1 MTKSLRKDF
10 RREIKK
16 SFSRFIS
23 ILLIVALSV
32 AFCSGITSSISAMQ
46 LTADNVYDKENLM
59 DIRITGTLGLS
70 ESDLEAIKK
79 IDGVEFAEGSYTTD
93 FLCLVNSE
101 EIVTKVISMPEKI
114 NSVVVQEGKLPEKHN
129 ECAVSHEFL
138 KASGLGVGDSVTF
151 TTGSDANVFDT
162 LASETYKIVGVVSS
176 SYFLNGDMGTSEIG
190 DGTVDGYVVLSQE
203 AYVTNVYTSIY
214 IQVAGAKSLDYNSED
229 YSRLVDSVMN
239 KIRAI
244 SDRRCDIRYSEVRST
259 SNELLEKARREYE
272 AAEIT
277 VQTELAEAY
286 QKILEDRQLY
296 EEKQAYIEMLKDAEQ
311 NIPLYEQELAK
322 AKTEIDTAEQAVL
335 KKEAELNEMR
345 TTQASNMAELEK
357 VKVIYEGIKN
367 DPNTTDAQLKEA
379 EEAYNLAQGV
389 CAVLQVQI
397 QQTEK
402 EVQQARAELDTAK
415 QEYETQKTEVET
427 LKSQIANGEAQKLLE
442 YAQELER
449 AEEEY
454 ELAKSDASAELSD
467 AAAEL
472 EKAEREISNME
483 IPVWYVMGR
492 NSIDS
497 VVAFTNDVR
506 NMSIFG
512 MVLPL
517 IFLIAA
523 MLVTY
528 VAMSGLI
535 AEQRTQ
541 IATLKALGCSK
552 SSIKSKYFR
561 YVLLASVIGGIIGV
575 FAGEYTIPSLI
586 MWAHKSVYY
595 NLGNA
600 VIEFSVEYG
609 VISVAIAI
617 VCTIFAVSS
626 AIRKEFKNTTKTF
639 KGKRVL
645 IERIRFV
652 WDRFNLPQK
661 YALRNIFR
669 YKNRVLMTF
678 VAVLGC
684 MALLVAGIG
693 TYDSASVIADKQN
706 DVFSYNGVVSIDST
720 ITRAQRRTI
729 LSSISDVSEVTEY
742 TQATRITV
750 YGTGTNVK
758 TLQNEKNAYLV
769 VPRDVDGF
777 ASYVNLQER
786 SGVATPL
793 TDEGVVITE
802 KYADLLGVEVGG
814 SLFIRLGQSDAVLKE
829 VKVTGIT
836 ENYINNYIYMTPA
849 LYQSIYNTTAETNV
863 LLIKTEKDASVEE
876 LSAKILEI
884 SGVNSFK
891 MNEEN
896 SRGLDVLKSNINYLV
911 VAMIIAGLSLAFI
924 FVYSLNCIN
933 ISERKRELATLKF
946 MGFKDGEVVKY
957 ICREN
962 IILTLLGII
971 PGVCAGILL
980 HRFVVSA
987 VETDSYM
994 LGREITPLSIVICA
1008 VITIVFTMAVNSMM
1022 YFRLKKIN

>member
-1 MTKSLRKDF
+1 
-10 RREIKK
+10 
-16 SFSRFIS
+16 
-23 ILLIVALSV
+23 
-32 AFCSGITSSISAMQ
+32 MQ
-46 LTADNVYDKENLM
+46 LSADNVYDKENLM

-70 ESDLEAIKK
+70 ESDLEAIRK
-79 IDGVEFAEGSYTTD
+79 IDGVEFAEGSFTTD

-114 NSVVVQEGKLPEKHN
+114 NSVVLLEGNLPEKHN
-129 ECAVSHEFL
+129 ECAVSREFL
-138 KASGLGVGDSVTF
+138 KTSGLSVGDSVTF
-151 TTGSDANVFDT
+151 STGGDAKVFDT

-176 SYFLNGDMGTSEIG
+176 SYFLNGDMGSAEIG
-190 DGTVDGYVVLSQE
+190 DGTVDGCVVLSQE

-214 IQVAGAKSLDYNSED
+214 VQVAGAKNLDCNSED

-259 SNELLEKARREYE
+259 TNELLEKARREYE

-296 EEKQAYIEMLKDAEQ
+296 EEKQAYIEALKDAEQ

-322 AKTEIDTAEQAVL
+322 IKTELDTAEQAVL
-335 KKEAELNEMR
+335 AKEAELNEMR
-345 TTQASNMAELEK
+345 ATQQSNLAELEK

-367 DPNTTDAQLKEA
+367 DPNTTEAEIKEA

-389 CAVLQVQI
+389 CTVLQVQI

-402 EVQQARAELDTAK
+402 EVQQARTELETAK
-415 QEYETQKTEVET
+415 QEYNAKKTEIET

-454 ELAKSDASAELSD
+454 EMAKNDAAAELSD

-472 EKAEREISNME
+472 EKSEREINNME
-483 IPVWYVMGR
+483 IPVWYVLGR
-492 NSIDS
+492 SSIDS
-497 VVAFTNDVR
+497 FATFTTDVQKTGA
-506 NMSIFG
+506 FG
-512 MVLPL
+512 MVIVA
-517 IFLIAA
+517 IFFITA

-528 VAMSGLI
+528 VVMSGLI

-541 IATLKALGCSK
+541 IATLKALGYSK

-561 YVLLASVIGGIIGV
+561 YVFLASVIGGVIGV
-575 FAGEYTIPSLI
+575 FVGEYTIPSLV
-586 MWAHKSVYY
+586 MWACKSVYY

-600 VIEFSVEYG
+600 VIEFNVEYA
-609 VISVAIAI
+609 VASVAIAI
-617 VCTIFAVSS
+617 VFTTFAVSS
-626 AIRKEFKNTTKTF
+626 VIRKEFKNTAKTL

-645 IERIRFV
+645 IERAKFIWERFS
-652 WDRFNLPQK
+652 LSQK
-661 YALRNIFR
+661 YVLRNLFR
-669 YKNRVLMTF
+669 YGNRVLLTL
-678 VAVLGC
+678 VAVVGC

-693 TYDSASVIADKQN
+693 VYNSTSVIAEKQN

-729 LSSISDVSEVTEY
+729 LSSISDISEVTEY
-742 TQATRITV
+742 AQATRMTV
-750 YGTGTNVK
+750 YGTGTNAK

-769 VPRDVDGF
+769 IPRDVDNF
-777 ASYVNLQER
+777 SSYVKLQER
-786 SGVATPL
+786 SGTAVSL
-793 TDEGVVITE
+793 TDDGVIITE
-802 KYADLLGVEVGG
+802 KYAEILGVQVGG
-814 SLFIRLGQSDAVLKE
+814 SVFIRLGQSDAVLKE

-836 ENYINNYIYMTPA
+836 ENYINNYIYMPPT
-849 LYQSIYNTTAETNV
+849 LYQSIYNTSAETNV
-863 LLIKTEKDASVEE
+863 LFVKTEKDINVED
-876 LSAKILEI
+876 LSTKILDI

-891 MNEEN
+891 MNEDN
-896 SRGLDVLKSNINYLV
+896 SRELNVLKTNISSLAV
-911 VAMIIAGLSLAFI
+911 VMIMAGLFIAFI
-924 FVYSLNCIN
+924 FVYSLNYIN
-933 ISERKRELATLKF
+933 ISERKPELATLKN

-962 IILTLLGII
+962 IILTLLAVI
-971 PGVCAGILL
+971 PGVFAGVML
-980 HRFVVSA
+980 HGFVSSA
-987 VETDSYM
+987 VETDAFM
-994 LGREITPLSIVICA
+994 LGRDLETLSILICA
-1008 VITIVFTMAVNSMM
+1008 VITIIFTRVVNSIM
-1022 YFRLKKIN
+1022 YFKIKKIK

>member
-1 MTKSLRKDF
+1 
-10 RREIKK
+10 
-16 SFSRFIS
+16 
-23 ILLIVALSV
+23 
-32 AFCSGITSSISAMQ
+32 MQ

-70 ESDLEAIKK
+70 ESDLEAIRK
-79 IDGVEFAEGSYTTD
+79 IDGVEFAEGSFITD

-114 NSVVVQEGKLPEKHN
+114 NSVVLLEGNLPEKHN
-129 ECAVSHEFL
+129 ECAVSREFL
-138 KASGLGVGDSVTF
+138 KTSGLSVGDSVTF
-151 TTGSDANVFDT
+151 STGGDAKVFDT

-176 SYFLNGDMGTSEIG
+176 SYFLNGDMGSAEIG

-214 IQVAGAKSLDYNSED
+214 VQVAGAKNLNCNSED

-259 SNELLEKARREYE
+259 TNELLEKARREYE

-296 EEKQAYIEMLKDAEQ
+296 EEKQAYIEVLKDAEQ

-322 AKTEIDTAEQAVL
+322 IKTELDTAEQAVL
-335 KKEAELNEMR
+335 AKEAELNEMR
-345 TTQASNMAELEK
+345 ATQESNLAELEK

-367 DPNTTDAQLKEA
+367 DPNSTAEEIKEA
-379 EEAYNLAQGV
+379 EEAYNLAQGI

-402 EVQQARAELDTAK
+402 EVQQARTELETAK
-415 QEYETQKTEVET
+415 QEYNAKKTEIET

-454 ELAKSDASAELSD
+454 EMAKNDAAAELSD

-472 EKAEREISNME
+472 EKAEREINNME
-483 IPVWYVMGR
+483 IPVWYVLGR
-492 NSIDS
+492 SSIDS
-497 VVAFTNDVR
+497 FATFTTDVQKTGA
-506 NMSIFG
+506 FG
-512 MVLPL
+512 MVLVA
-517 IFLIAA
+517 IFFITA

-528 VAMSGLI
+528 VVMSGLM

-541 IATLKALGCSK
+541 IATLKALGYSK

-561 YVLLASVIGGIIGV
+561 YVFLASVIGGVIGV
-575 FAGEYTIPSLI
+575 FVGKYTIPSLV
-586 MWAHKSVYY
+586 MWACKSVYY

-600 VIEFSVEYG
+600 VIEFNVEYA
-609 VISVAIAI
+609 VASVAIAI
-617 VCTIFAVSS
+617 IFTIFAVSS
-626 AIRKEFKNTTKTF
+626 VIRKEFKNTAKTL

-645 IERIRFV
+645 IERVKFIWERFS
-652 WDRFNLPQK
+652 LSQK
-661 YALRNIFR
+661 YALRNLFR
-669 YKNRVLMTF
+669 YGNRVLMTL
-678 VAVLGC
+678 VAVVGC

-693 TYDSASVIADKQN
+693 VYDSTSVVTEKQN

-729 LSSISDVSEVTEY
+729 LSSISDISEVTEY
-742 TQATRITV
+742 AQATRMTV
-750 YGTGTNVK
+750 YGTGTNAK

-769 VPRDVDGF
+769 IPRDVDNF
-777 ASYVNLQER
+777 SSYVKLQER
-786 SGVATPL
+786 SGTAISL
-793 TDEGVVITE
+793 TDDGVIITE
-802 KYADLLGVEVGG
+802 KYAEILGVQVGG
-814 SLFIRLGQSDAVLKE
+814 SVFIRLGQSDAVLKE

-836 ENYINNYIYMTPA
+836 ENYINNYIYMTPT
-849 LYQSIYNTTAETNV
+849 LYQSIYNTSAETNV
-863 LLIKTEKDASVEE
+863 LFVKTEKDINVED
-876 LSAKILEI
+876 LSTKILDI

-896 SRGLDVLKSNINYLV
+896 SRELDVLKSNISSLALV
-911 VAMIIAGLSLAFI
+911 MIMAGLFIAFI
-924 FVYSLNCIN
+924 FVYSLNSIN
-933 ISERKRELATLKF
+933 ISERKPELATLKN

-962 IILTLLGII
+962 IILTLLAVI
-971 PGVCAGILL
+971 PGVFAGVML
-980 HRFVVSA
+980 HGFISSA
-987 VETDSYM
+987 VETDAFM
-994 LGREITPLSIVICA
+994 LSREIAPLSIVICA
-1008 VITIVFTMAVNSMM
+1008 IITIIFTMAVNSIM
-1022 YFRLKKIN
+1022 YFKLKKIN